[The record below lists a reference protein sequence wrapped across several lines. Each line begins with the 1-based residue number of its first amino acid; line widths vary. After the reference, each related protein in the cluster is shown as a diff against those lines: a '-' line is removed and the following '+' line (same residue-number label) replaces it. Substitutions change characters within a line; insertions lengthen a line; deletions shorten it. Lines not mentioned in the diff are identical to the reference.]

1 MKKTVLL
8 ALLTVTFAV
17 SGCGSQGK
25 ESSIKKAAETAET
38 VKAAEAPATAEMAE
52 STPAAE
58 TTDAAGTAAGSSV
71 KTAAASRKAI
81 TGTAGTASGT
91 EDAAKA
97 ASGDETGTAAA
108 DDSAAAEDSS
118 ADAVSAEDAGSGMEP
133 EDLLGTWYRIDGEI
147 DGDLEDTA
155 AHGRYSTLKVYRK
168 ESTEKG
174 GAVYYADYYDDD
186 RYDAT
191 EQYEEVP
198 LTVEDGPVCQGLDST
213 WYFASD
219 TIHTQII
226 EMKMDV
232 VLQAGF
238 IDSDTIEVV
247 LDSSSPDGGDG
258 YDSVYGGTFVR
269 SVPDCYGLIPDD
281 LVGDWEHAYTEKAD
295 GSREKKDGTLL
306 SVSYVGEHMSVRQ
319 YESADDFDSGNAAS
333 EWAAYD
339 DPVYRPAEDMET
351 TEYNSYWNMR
361 FDGPDYAFNENYFTL
376 IDKDTLLWVTRCYEG
391 KNCTGKYQAI
401 RTVYTRR

>member
-1 MKKTVLL
+1 MKKRVLL

-38 VKAAEAPATAEMAE
+38 VKAAEAPESAETAESA
-52 STPAAE
+52 PAAE
-58 TTDAAGTAAGSSV
+58 KADAAGTAAGSSV

-81 TGTAGTASGT
+81 TGTDGTASGT

-97 ASGDETGTAAA
+97 ASGDETG
-108 DDSAAAEDSS
+108 AAAEDSS
-118 ADAVSAEDAGSGMEP
+118 AVAASAEGSGMEP

-155 AHGRYSTLKVYRK
+155 AHGRYSTLTVYRK
-168 ESTEKG
+168 KSTEKG
-174 GAVYYADYYDDD
+174 EAAYYADYYDDD

-219 TIHTQII
+219 TIHTQVI

-247 LDSSSPDGGDG
+247 LDSSFPDGGDDG
-258 YDSVYGGTFVR
+258 YDSVYSGMFVR

-281 LVGDWEHAYTEKAD
+281 LAGDWEHAYTEKAD
-295 GSREKKDGTLL
+295 GTREKQDGSLL
-306 SVSYVGEHMSVRQ
+306 SVSYEGEHMTVRQ
-319 YESADDFDSGNAAS
+319 YESQDDYDEGNAAS

-351 TEYNSYWNMR
+351 TEYNPYWNMR
-361 FDGPDYAFNENYFTL
+361 FDGPDYAFNENCFTL

-391 KNCTGKYQAI
+391 KNCTGKYRAI